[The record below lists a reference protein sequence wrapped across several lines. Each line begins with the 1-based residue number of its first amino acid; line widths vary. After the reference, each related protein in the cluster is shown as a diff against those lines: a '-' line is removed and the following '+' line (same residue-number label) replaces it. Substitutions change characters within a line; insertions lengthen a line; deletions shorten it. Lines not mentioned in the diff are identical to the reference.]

1 MKTLNVGL
9 IGYKFMG
16 RMHTNA
22 WMKAPLF
29 FDTNIQPV
37 RKLICGIPE
46 KPLEEF
52 AEILGFEQCTTDW
65 REVVSRPDIDIV
77 DIAAPTNMHHE
88 IAVAAAKAGK
98 HVFCEKPLALSSA
111 QAREMCEAAERSGI
125 VHYLNH
131 NYRRNPAVMLA
142 KRLIDEGKIGRIFHW
157 RSAYLQSW
165 IVDPEFP
172 LTWHLKKEVAGMG
185 PQIDLNSHSVDL
197 ARFLVGE
204 IREVCGMTAQ
214 FIPER
219 PLPNENVAGTFKGGA
234 LEGQK
239 GKVTVEDAAFMM
251 VKFENGALGSLDTS
265 RFATGRKN
273 YNSFEIYGDRGSI
286 LFDQERMNELQFFSA
301 DDGSHAQG
309 YRTILVTEPEH
320 SYIDHWWPPGHIIG
334 YEHAFVHAVA
344 DFLEAINAGTMIEPN
359 FRDGVKIMEV
369 LEAGVKS
376 AETGR
381 VVSVG
386 S

>member
-1 MKTLNVGL
+1 
-9 IGYKFMG
+9 
-16 RMHTNA
+16 
-22 WMKAPLF
+22 
-29 FDTNIQPV
+29 
-37 RKLICGIPE
+37 
-46 KPLEEF
+46 
-52 AEILGFEQCTTDW
+52 
-65 REVVSRPDIDIV
+65 
-77 DIAAPTNMHHE
+77 
-88 IAVAAAKAGK
+88 
-98 HVFCEKPLALSSA
+98 
-111 QAREMCEAAERSGI
+111 
-125 VHYLNH
+125 
-131 NYRRNPAVMLA
+131 
-142 KRLIDEGKIGRIFHW
+142 
-157 RSAYLQSW
+157 
-165 IVDPEFP
+165 
-172 LTWHLKKEVAGMG
+172 
-185 PQIDLNSHSVDL
+185 
-197 ARFLVGE
+197 
-204 IREVCGMTAQ
+204 MTAQ

-234 LEGQK
+234 LEGHK

-265 RFATGRKN
+265 AFRHGKEELQQFRDLRRSGAA
-273 YNSFEIYGDRGSI
+273 SS
-286 LFDQERMNELQFFSA
+286 FDQERMNELQFFSA

-344 DFLEAINAGTMIEPN
+344 DFLKAIDAGTMIEPN